1 MAKAIVTLA
10 EGQTDVVRVSKTN
23 PENGSIMVKS
33 ETVTM
38 NDNGFE
44 VEEVRIGFIKGTIEN
59 LRKRNLKPGDDYS
72 AKVTPVKLVI
82 KEQFEPFFP
91 GQEPKKNP
99 KTDEVI
105 TSSGATVYRYTFVVS
120 ETSPMV
126 DEKTRDVL
134 VIIEVFKEVDSDGL
148 RMKYN
153 IRDGKLNHK
162 KKA

>member
-23 PENGSIMVKS
+23 PENGSIMVKA
-33 ETVTM
+33 ETIGV
-38 NDNGFE
+38 NDQGFMSKE
-44 VEEVRIGFIKGTIEN
+44 TRIGFIKGTVED
-59 LRKRNLKPGDDYS
+59 LKKFNLKPGDDFS
-72 AKVTPVKLVI
+72 AKVSPVKLVI

-126 DEKTRDVL
+126 DEKLISDKIGDQVRA
-134 VIIEVFKEVDSDGL
+134 EVKHPAFGE
-148 RMKYN
+148 
-153 IRDGKLNHK
+153 
-162 KKA
+162 